1 MPSVRQFLPPERAA
15 SPPAA
20 RTPQMNLHRLLQTR
34 AAEGRPVRAVLIGAG
49 KFGSMYLS
57 QARRTPG
64 LQILAVAD
72 LAPDRARASLA
83 RTGWAAER
91 FGARSLDEAAKAGTT
106 HVTEDTAAA
115 ISHPATEVVIDA
127 TGHPAAGIAHAL
139 ACCREKK

>member
-1 MPSVRQFLPPERAA
+1 MPSVRQFLPPGGTI
-15 SPPAA
+15 PAGPA
-20 RTPQMNLHRLLQTR
+20 RNPRMNLHRLLQTR

-83 RTGWAAER
+83 RTGWAADR
-91 FGARSLDEAAKAGTT
+91 YAARSLDEAAKKGTT
-106 HVTEDTAAA
+106 HVTENSAHA
-115 ISHPATEVVIDA
+115 IAHPAT
-127 TGHPAAGIAHAL
+127 
-139 ACCREKK
+139 